1 MTHGSLIDLLRGG
14 VPALAALVIGVAV
27 IRIVCRRP
35 TLWRLSFALPLVA
48 LAGSVA
54 LFRVLAPAGAC
65 LSKTPARR
73 QAERDDAISR
83 AATLEYE
90 GPGADRAS
98 QLLTRMRRCFGLVS
112 DPAGRG

>member
-27 IRIVCRRP
+27 IRILCRRP
-35 TLWRLSFALPLVA
+35 ALRRLFFALSLVA
-48 LAGSVA
+48 LTGSVA
-54 LFRVLAPAGAC
+54 LFRVLP
-65 LSKTPARR
+65 RR

-83 AATLEYE
+83 AASAEYE

-98 QLLTRMRRCFGLVS
+98 QLLTRMRRFFGLVS
-112 DPAGRG
+112 DPVGRG